1 MKKDDDNHN
10 VTVRAAETF
19 PTTISH
25 HFNIQKMSSI
35 LCLFPSFFLFL
46 FACIFIGNLISLFRS
61 LFTSMPHLT
70 ASRVEQASL
79 ARCLCKLLFF
89 LRCSSTVRVAGDVEE
104 EKRANLSNTNLYA
117 FHGKKKLIFT
127 NLNRK

>member
-79 ARCLCKLLFF
+79 ARCFCKLLFF
-89 LRCSSTVRVAGDVEE
+89 FVALRRCEWLGTLKKKNEQIYQIQIYTRFT
-104 EKRANLSNTNLYA
+104 EKRN
-117 FHGKKKLIFT
+117 
-127 NLNRK
+127 